1 MSDKQPKAELQWYDT
16 CGKHATNTQVNRHAR
31 LPQDTVNAARDAV
44 KKANDCINTAEDKDG
59 QDRLV
64 SVTDLAWTKAKSA
77 WYRHVKKD
85 ERQAL
90 AADKEFDN
98 NWKHYGIADAAV
110 DVGFIILGGGV
121 GGFIGRGAVGAMG
134 RAVAKQAI
142 GKGASVAAHAVEHG
156 GKAIAIAGAEQI
168 AVRVSQAG
176 VKLSQKGDDLIKAGK
191 HTADVMKY
199 GSPKGQAELAKQA
212 ERVAVEMEKPR
223 GVLDALK
230 KHGFGDGQKA
240 VELGGNLE
248 KLGAKHTN
256 ILTQATAAKAQR
268 AALLNVL
275 APKAKST
282 AFVVGAVAGV
292 VSRDAVVAPKR
303 QEGAKKSTDV
313 RIEMDG
319 IAEAL
324 QKTGKKVTAQN
335 LVDVHTALKRH
346 NLDKGAPD
354 KHGLDA
360 NEEKTLPGIIDKLDM

>member
-44 KKANDCINTAEDKDG
+44 KKANDCANTAEDKDG

-64 SVTDLAWTKAKSA
+64 SVTDLAWAKAKSA
-77 WYRHVKKD
+77 WYRYVKND

-90 AADKEFDN
+90 AADNEFDN
-98 NWKHYGIADAAV
+98 NWEHYGVEDAAV

-121 GGFIGRGAVGAMG
+121 GGFVGRGVIGAMG
-134 RAVAKQAI
+134 RAVTKQAI
-142 GKGASVAAHAVEHG
+142 GTGATVAAHAVEHG
-156 GKAIAIAGAEQI
+156 GKAIAITGAEQV
-168 AVRVSQAG
+168 AARATQAG
-176 VKLSQKGDDLIKAGK
+176 VQLSQKGDDLIKAGK
-191 HTADVMKY
+191 HTADVMKH

-212 ERVAVEMEKPR
+212 ERVAGEMEKPR
-223 GVLDALK
+223 GVLDALR

-240 VELGGNLE
+240 VELGENLE
-248 KLGAKHTN
+248 KLGAKHAN
-256 ILTQATAAKAQR
+256 ILTQTTAAKTQR
-268 AALLNVL
+268 TALLNTL
-275 APKAKST
+275 APKVKST
-282 AFVVGAVAGV
+282 EFVAGAVVGV
-292 VSRDAVVAPKR
+292 VGRDAFVAPKR

-313 RIEMDG
+313 RIEMDE

-324 QKTGKKVTAQN
+324 QKKGKKVTAQN

-360 NEEKTLPGIIDKLDM
+360 NEEKALPGIIDKLNM